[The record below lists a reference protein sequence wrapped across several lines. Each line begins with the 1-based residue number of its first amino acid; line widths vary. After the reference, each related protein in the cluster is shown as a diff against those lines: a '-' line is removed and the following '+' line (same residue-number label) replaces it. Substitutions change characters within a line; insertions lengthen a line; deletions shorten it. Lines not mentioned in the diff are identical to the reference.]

1 MSRFLIATWDGAG
14 NLAPTL
20 GIARTLVER
29 ADVQEGC
36 RAIGFTTDTPSR

>member
-1 MSRFLIATWDGAG
+1 MGRYLIVTWDGAG

-29 ADVQEGC
+29 GHDVRMMSG
-36 RAIGFTTDTPSR
+36 